1 MFFVKEAKA
10 EVTKII
16 TPHLIISACMGS
28 LTGKK
33 VIDKIPRE
41 KEKPSTKWKSPMK
54 KKQRSG
60 ISGGLVH
67 RKPPHWA
74 PQGSVIT

>member
-33 VIDKIPRE
+33 DSNKITMTSRKKKRKVFDKMAVSGE
-41 KEKPSTKWKSPMK
+41 KEADFMGNLADWC
-54 KKQRSG
+54 
-60 ISGGLVH
+60 I
-67 RKPPHWA
+67 
-74 PQGSVIT
+74 